1 MDIFIITLQQVI
13 VIINAAH
20 FFIPHDMITII
31 SARRVVSLSA
41 GKGGDTETAD
51 SEKTTNG
58 CFKGIYIL
66 LYSLPTYHY
75 SKITEL

>member
-1 MDIFIITLQQVI
+1 MKEYEYIYHHIRQVI
-13 VIINAAH
+13 LIINAVQ
-20 FFIPHDMITII
+20 FFVPHDIITII

-58 CFKGIYIL
+58 CRRDIYL
-66 LYSLPTYHY
+66 SLYSLPTYRN
-75 SKITEL
+75 SK